1 LGLEALCPFHYR
13 GRSVEGKAH
22 LATEAV
28 ELSGEIRLTIPF
40 KEITSVEARGGKLK
54 MRFAGEEAVLDLG
67 PQAEKW
73 ALKIRYPK
81 GRLDKLGIK
90 PGSQVCL
97 LGVQDEDFRTELAE
111 RTREIFEE
119 PREGADFIL
128 FQAGTQESLEA
139 LATLQSYI
147 KRDGAIWVLWP
158 KGQRQIT
165 RDHVFAASHAAG
177 LVDIKICAFS
187 DTLSGLKMVIPRDRR

>member
-1 LGLEALCPFHYR
+1 MGLEALCSLHYR
-13 GRSVEGKAH
+13 GRTIEGKAH
-22 LATEAV
+22 LASEAV
-28 ELSGEIRLTIPF
+28 ELLGEIRLTIPF
-40 KEITSVEARGGKLK
+40 KEITSVEAKSGKLK

-90 PGSQVCL
+90 PGSKVCL
-97 LGVQDEDFRTELAE
+97 LGVQDEDFRAELEE
-111 RTREIFEE
+111 RTREVFEE
-119 PREGADFIL
+119 LREEADFIL
-128 FQAGTQESLEA
+128 FQADARESLQA
-139 LATLQSYI
+139 LATLQGYI
-147 KRDGAIWVLWP
+147 RRDGAIWVIWP

-187 DTLSGLKMVIPRDRR
+187 DTLSGLKVVIPRDRR

>member
-1 LGLEALCPFHYR
+1 LGLEALCPLHYR
-13 GRSVEGKAH
+13 GRTVEEKAH
-22 LATEAV
+22 LASDAV
-28 ELSGEIRLTIPF
+28 ELSGEIRLTIAF
-40 KEITSVEARGGKLK
+40 KEITSVEAKAGKLK

-90 PGSQVCL
+90 ADSKVCL
-97 LGVQDEDFRTELAE
+97 LGVQDQEFRAELAE
-111 RTREIFEE
+111 RTREISEE
-119 PREGADFIL
+119 LREGADFIL
-128 FQAGTQESLEA
+128 FQAATQEA
-139 LATLQSYI
+139 LAALANLQSYI
-147 KRDGAIWVLWP
+147 QRDGAIWVLWP

>member
-1 LGLEALCPFHYR
+1 MA
-13 GRSVEGKAH
+13 SD
-22 LATEAV
+22 AV
-28 ELSGEIRLTIPF
+28 ELSGEIPLTIAF
-40 KEITSVEARGGKLK
+40 KEITSVEAKAGKLK

-90 PGSQVCL
+90 AGSKVCL
-97 LGVQDEDFRTELAE
+97 LGVQDEEFRAELAE

-119 PREGADFIL
+119 LREGADFIL
-128 FQAGTQESLEA
+128 FQAGTQEA
-139 LATLQSYI
+139 LAALAKLQSYI
-147 KRDGAIWVLWP
+147 QRDGAIWVLWP